1 MGWSGGQAGGR
12 YIAAQNLLTK
22 ASPKSRESDLP
33 GSSPSWEVSCV
44 MSPLGASVYQLK
56 APEIDTV
63 YGSCSNA
70 P

>member
-1 MGWSGGQAGGR
+1 MGWGEGR
-12 YIAAQNLLTK
+12 YIATQNLLTK
-22 ASPKSRESDLP
+22 ASPKSRSESDLP
-33 GSSPSWEVSCV
+33 DSSPSWEVSCV